1 MSIFSKILSISVLVL
16 SLLSVQG
23 IFAASEAE
31 GDYLKQLEMEVDD
44 DITVVPDALISEQP
58 ELSNNGPTLDAP
70 SSEMELIIDKKEL
83 INDKQSFE
91 KALEAAYPDSFVL
104 YVELTDDEK
113 KQVYQDFT
121 EKKRLFNSSLK
132 IISIYLASH

>member
-1 MSIFSKILSISVLVL
+1 MSIVSKILSISVLVL
-16 SLLSVQG
+16 SLLSVQA
-23 IFAASEAE
+23 IFAASE

-44 DITVVPDALISEQP
+44 DITVVPDALNSEQP

-91 KALEAAYPDSFVL
+91 KALEAAYPDSFAL

>member
-1 MSIFSKILSISVLVL
+1 MSIFSKILKISVLVL
-16 SLLSVQG
+16 SILSVQV
-23 IFAASEAE
+23 IFAASDD
-31 GDYLKQLEMEVDD
+31 DYLKQLDMEADN
-44 DITVVPDALISEQP
+44 DISDIPAILNSEQP

-83 INDKQSFE
+83 IVDNQSFE
-91 KALEAAYPDSFVL
+91 KAMEGAYPESFAL
-104 YVELTDDEK
+104 YVELTGGEK
-113 KQVYQDFT
+113 KQVYQNFT